1 MRTASPRLAPAAAH
15 TARRF
20 SRHCLAW
27 SPGVPPTSSPVS
39 ASSGIC
45 PEQNSRPPA
54 LTAWLYG
61 PTAAGASSAVTTW
74 RWCDIGATV
83 ACGRRA
89 ERPRRRDLAVPAPAP
104 GEPRR
109 LAALGRRGAAPGAR
123 PRPPAARL
131 DRLQRV
137 PLVPRDGARVLR
149 GSRDRRADERALRVR
164 QGRPRGAARRR
175 RDLHGGRAGDDR
187 PGRLAAQ
194 RLLHARPGPVLRRHV
209 LPARAAPRA
218 AELAP
223 GARRRRR
230 RVGAR
235 TRPDRRR
242 QRPDPCAA

>member
-1 MRTASPRLAPAAAH
+1 MRTASERLAPAAAH
-15 TARRF
+15 TVRRF
-20 SRHCLAW
+20 SRHCRAC
-27 SPGVPPTSSPVS
+27 SPRVPPTSSPVS
-39 ASSGIC
+39 ASSGIW
-45 PEQNSRPPA
+45 PEQKSRPPA

-104 GEPRR
+104 GQPGR
-109 LAALGRRGAAPGAR
+109 LAAVGRGGAAPGAGA
-123 PRPPAARL
+123 RPPAARL

-164 QGRPRGAARRR
+164 QGRPRGAPGCRRA
-175 RDLHGGRAGDDR
+175 LHGGRAGDDR
-187 PGRLAAQ
+187 AGRVAAE
-194 RLLHARPGPVLRRHV
+194 RLLHARPGAVLRRDL
-209 LPARAAPRA
+209 LPARAAPRD

-223 GARRRRR
+223 GPR
-230 RVGAR
+230 
-235 TRPDRRR
+235 
-242 QRPDPCAA
+242 

>member
-1 MRTASPRLAPAAAH
+1 MRTASERLAPAAAH
-15 TARRF
+15 TVRRF
-20 SRHCLAW
+20 SRHWRAW

-39 ASSGIC
+39 ASSGIW
-45 PEQNSRPPA
+45 PEQNSSPPA

-61 PTAAGASSAVTTW
+61 PTAAGASRAVTTC

-89 ERPRRRDLAVPAPAP
+89 ERPRRRELAVPAPAP
-104 GEPRR
+104 GQPRR
-109 LAALGRRGAAPGAR
+109 LAAVGRRGAAPR
-123 PRPPAARL
+123 PGDRAPAVGL

-149 GSRDRRADERALRVR
+149 GSRDRRAHERALRVR

-175 RDLHGGRAGDDR
+175 RDLYGGRPGDDG

-194 RLLHARPGPVLRRHV
+194 RLLHARPGAVLRRHL
-209 LPARAAPRA
+209 LPARAAPRD

-223 GARRRRR
+223 GARRGGRG
-230 RVGAR
+230 VG
-235 TRPDRRR
+235 
-242 QRPDPCAA
+242 